1 VLFAFRK
8 IKRSKLARSSYAK
21 VLASYYVRRF
31 LDAQP
36 ETLPGLRNRAMI
48 PLGYELLTR
57 RSELVALRTED
68 VQLRAYGTLKVV
80 IRRNKS
86 DQFGEG
92 RTAFSSRETAGTVMV
107 WINIGKIKCQ
117 AFFSPVYKGKALDRS
132 QSDMTVRRLVKETAG
147 RAGFSEELAAQFSG
161 HSFRVG
167 AAQDLLR
174 LGYDGIAIMRA
185 GGWKSTQ
192 TVLRYLREAE
202 HNVWIKKQRPT
213 L

>member
-1 VLFAFRK
+1 MLFAFRK

-57 RSELVALRTED
+57 RSELVALRTD
-68 VQLRAYGTLKVV
+68 DIQSRPDGTLKVM
-80 IRRNKS
+80 IRRSKS

-92 RTAFSSRETAGTVMV
+92 RTAFTSRETTKTVLD
-107 WINIGKIKCQ
+107 WIKARQIDCEPL
-117 AFFSPVYKGKALDRS
+117 FCPVYKGRAVNRS
-132 QSDMTVRRLVKETAG
+132 LSDMTVRRLVKETAEC
-147 RAGFSEELAAQFSG
+147 AGLPKNIVTQFSG

-167 AAQDLLR
+167 AA
-174 LGYDGIAIMRA
+174 
-185 GGWKSTQ
+185 
-192 TVLRYLREAE
+192 
-202 HNVWIKKQRPT
+202 
-213 L
+213 